1 MDLESIPGVGEKTA
15 RALEALDEPER
26 ALRRGDVATIATAPG
41 ITQGRA
47 ARIARGAIRQEHDD
61 PGGFLATDRAREVYR
76 EVLGLLKE
84 RTVTDYAAQRLE
96 TIYPSPRRSR
106 IEDVQAFAR
115 EAIDRD
121 DDDAVLEALE
131 GLEPLR
137 NPGDVRV
144 RERCL
149 ATTDAERYSEAKEAI
164 PELSVEIVENAQGLA
179 ELARGYSTVIALDES
194 FAGVTLE
201 GDVQVK
207 PGALENPA
215 EVVPERPLAFFA
227 RNRDRLQ
234 AAVEVHQAADLEPA
248 CDLEALEDGLSRLD
262 EDGTVAG
269 DDELDRLTTAVD
281 DLDAA
286 ASAAESVANDRLR
299 EAIREQDVTIE
310 GSDLLSL
317 VERGAGVDSLL
328 SRELADEYAAAVEA
342 AREHLVDALDLDQ
355 GESEIA
361 RRAFSDEP
369 AFPVERDK
377 AVVSRLREELTA
389 AKERRA
395 GRLKRELAA
404 DLADQREGARQLVRD
419 ALELD
424 VELAI
429 ARFAREYE
437 CTMPEFV
444 ESEAP
449 RASDGGE
456 ATTESGDPIG
466 FAIEGGQSPLLDEP
480 LEAIDPVDYEVS
492 NVALLSG
499 VNSGGKTSTLDLVA
513 GVVVL
518 AHMGLPVPAER
529 VRLQRFDDLHY
540 HAKTQGTLDA
550 GAFESTVRE
559 FADLAQG
566 GEGSLV
572 LVDELES
579 ITEPGA
585 SAKIIAGILEALS
598 ENGATAVFV
607 SHLAGE
613 IREMADYDV
622 TVDGIEAVGLVDGE
636 LEVNR
641 SPVKDHLA
649 RSTPELI
656 VEKLADEARDDAV
669 ATNGGAPDGEGD
681 PEPVFYDRLLEKFD

>member
-1 MDLESIPGVGEKTA
+1 MTVTKRPGGRFFSLRFDTHLETMDLESIPGVGEKTA
-15 RALEALDEPER
+15 RALSELDDPER
-26 ALRRGDVATIATAPG
+26 ALRTGDVATIATAPG
-41 ITQGRA
+41 ISQGRA
-47 ARIARGAIRQEHDD
+47 ARIARGAIRLEHDD

-76 EVLGLLKE
+76 TVRSLLE
-84 RTVTDYAAQRLE
+84 ARTVTDYAAQRLA
-96 TIYPSPRRSR
+96 TIYPSPCRSR
-106 IEDVQAFAR
+106 IAEVQAFAC
-115 EAIDRD
+115 
-121 DDDAVLEALE
+121 EALE
-131 GLEPLR
+131 RDPDPDVLAALEGVAPLR
-137 NPGDVRV
+137 EPGDVRV

-149 ATTDAERYSEAKEAI
+149 ATTDAERYSEAREAI
-164 PELSVEIVENAQGLA
+164 PELSVEIVEDAQGLA

-194 FAGVTLE
+194 FAGVTLD
-201 GDVQVK
+201 GDVQVR
-207 PGALENPA
+207 PDALETPA

-234 AAVEVHQAADLEPA
+234 AAIAVHRAADLEAA
-248 CDLEALEDGLSRLD
+248 CDLAALEDGLSRLT

-269 DDELDRLTTAVD
+269 DDELDRLTTAID
-281 DLDAA
+281 DLDAT
-286 ASAAESVANDRLR
+286 ASAAESVANDHLR

-328 SRELADEYAAAVEA
+328 SRELADEYARAVAA
-342 AREHLVDALDLDQ
+342 ARDHLVDALDLDQ

-369 AFPVERDK
+369 TFPVERDED
-377 AVVSRLREELTA
+377 VIGRLREELTA

-395 GRLKRELAA
+395 GRLKRDLAA
-404 DLADQREGARQLVRD
+404 DLADRREGARRLVRD

-429 ARFAREYE
+429 ARFADDFA
-437 CTMPEFV
+437 CTMPTVV
-444 ESEAP
+444 EP
-449 RASDGGE
+449 SDVEDGT
-456 ATTESGDPIG
+456 AADVG
-466 FAIEGGQSPLLDEP
+466 FAIEGGRSPVLDEP
-480 LEAIDPVDYEVS
+480 LERIDPVDYEVS
-492 NVALLSG
+492 GVALLSG

-513 GVVVL
+513 SVVVL

-529 VRLQRFDDLHY
+529 VRLRRFDDLHY

-585 SAKIIAGILEALS
+585 SARIIAGILEALS

-607 SHLAGE
+607 SHLADE
-613 IREMADYDV
+613 IREMADFDV

-656 VEKLADEARDDAV
+656 VEKLAGEHDSAFY
-669 ATNGGAPDGEGD
+669 GA
-681 PEPVFYDRLLEKFD
+681 LLEKFE

>member
-1 MDLESIPGVGEKTA
+1 MDLESIPGVGAKTA
-15 RALEALDEPER
+15 RALSELDDPER
-26 ALRRGDVATIATAPG
+26 ALRTGDVARIAEAPG
-41 ITQGRA
+41 LTQGRA
-47 ARIARGAIRQEHDD
+47 ARIARGAIRREHND

-76 EVLGLLKE
+76 DVLGLLKE

-106 IEDVQAFAR
+106 IEEVQAFAATAIER
-115 EAIDRD
+115 EY
-121 DDDAVLEALE
+121 DDAVLEALA
-131 GLEPLR
+131 GVEPLET
-137 NPGDVRV
+137 PGDVRV

-149 ATTDAERYSEAKEAI
+149 ATTDAERYSEAREAI
-164 PELSVEIVENAQGLA
+164 PELSIEVVEDAQGLA
-179 ELARGYSTVIALDES
+179 ELARGYATVIALDES
-194 FAGVTLE
+194 FAGVTVE
-201 GDVQVK
+201 GDVQVR
-207 PGALENPA
+207 PDALETPA

-234 AAVEVHQAADLEPA
+234 AAIAVHRAADLDPA
-248 CDLEALEDGLSRLD
+248 CDLDALADGLSRLD

-286 ASAAESVANDRLR
+286 AGTAESVANDRLR

-310 GSDLLSL
+310 GADLLSL

-328 SRELADEYAAAVEA
+328 SRELADEYAAAIDA
-342 AREHLVDALDLDQ
+342 AREHLIESIDLDQ
-355 GESEIA
+355 GEAELA

-369 AFPVERDK
+369 TFPVERDE
-377 AVVSRLREELTA
+377 AAIGRLREELTA
-389 AKERRA
+389 TKERRA

-404 DLADQREGARQLVRD
+404 ALADQREGARQLVRD

-429 ARFAREYE
+429 ARFANEYE
-437 CTMPEFV
+437 CTLPTFV
-444 ESEAP
+444 PDDDA
-449 RASDGGE
+449 ADL
-456 ATTESGDPIG
+456 G
-466 FAIEGGQSPLLDEP
+466 FEIDGGQSPLLDEP
-480 LEAIDPVDYEVS
+480 LAAIDPVDYDVS
-492 NVALLSG
+492 GVALLSG

-513 GVVVL
+513 SVVVL
-518 AHMGLPVPAER
+518 AHMGLPVPAED
-529 VRLQRFDDLHY
+529 VRLRRFDDLHY

-559 FADLAQG
+559 FADLATG
-566 GEGSLV
+566 GAGSLV

-613 IREMADYDV
+613 ISEMADYDV
-622 TVDGIEAVGLVDGE
+622 TIDGIEAVGLVDGQ

-656 VEKLADEARDDAV
+656 VEKLAGKSD
-669 ATNGGAPDGEGD
+669 T
-681 PEPVFYDRLLEKFD
+681 VFYDRLLEKFE